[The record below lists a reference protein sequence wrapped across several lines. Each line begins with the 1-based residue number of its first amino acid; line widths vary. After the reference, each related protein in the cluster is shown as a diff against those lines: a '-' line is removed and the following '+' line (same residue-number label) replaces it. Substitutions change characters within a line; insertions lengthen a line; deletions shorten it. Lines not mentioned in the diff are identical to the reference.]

1 MFFITYKINKLKSIY
16 KKVSKN
22 VFNAITFF
30 FNAIIPQKQKIQ
42 FDLTKYSQKK
52 KCILR
57 NK

>member
-1 MFFITYKINKLKSIY
+1 MFYITYKINKLKSIY

-30 FNAIIPQKQKIQ
+30 FNAILQKQKIQ

-52 KCILR
+52 NAL
-57 NK
+57 